1 MKLER
6 MRLRDAV
13 GVALF
18 GALLVA
24 ACETDN
30 VTDLTEDRPV
40 LKVVLS
46 PGDAVYPS
54 GSVALSKAI
63 VSGFDLSVPDGFD
76 RGTGPGGLFGS
87 VATASGAIP
96 GVDIGGTVR
105 NSSQETRLPALQESS
120 AGVGGHFA
128 LFELISISTN
138 PAFAPGDWDL
148 WGELQRALRHPRSIR
163 SCLRAWPC
171 R

>member
-76 RGTGPGGLFGS
+76 RGPGRG
-87 VATASGAIP
+87 
-96 GVDIGGTVR
+96 
-105 NSSQETRLPALQESS
+105 
-120 AGVGGHFA
+120 
-128 LFELISISTN
+128 
-138 PAFAPGDWDL
+138 
-148 WGELQRALRHPRSIR
+148 ALR
-163 SCLRAWPC
+163 
-171 R
+171 